1 MEQIIQVSSREF
13 RANQKDYFELADN
26 GIQII
31 LRRGRKQAYI
41 LTPVDD
47 EDLFLSPALQERINR
62 SLQEIKEG
70 KTKSYTLDELR
81 NRMGV

>member
-1 MEQIIQVSSREF
+1 MGQIIQISSREF

-81 NRMGV
+81 NKMGI